1 MFNLDKLDN
10 LGDLD
15 NFDLELGNGL
25 DVDMS
30 MPGKSVRSA
39 KLKKGKRIS
48 LPGKMRRAK
57 ITRVLQGTPRGLP
70 DRLDAKIGKS
80 SYVLRRVDRAL
91 FDVFEKRRGV
101 EVKIGKKRF

>member
-1 MFNLDKLDN
+1 MFNFDKLDN

-25 DVDMS
+25 DLDMR
-30 MPGKSVRSA
+30 MDQRSVRSP
-39 KLKKGKRIS
+39 KIKKGQRIS
-48 LPGKMRRAK
+48 LPGRMRKAK
-57 ITRVLQGTPRGLP
+57 ITRVLQGTPSGFP
-70 DRLDAKIGKS
+70 DRLDASLGKAS
-80 SYVLRRVDRAL
+80 FVLRRVDGAL